1 MGLDIDII
9 SAAQKGKA
17 SAQETIYDLYSSAM
31 LGVCARYCRNLADAE
46 DVLQDGFFKAFTK
59 MSKSRFETVP
69 SFSAWLKRIMINT
82 ALNHIRA
89 QKKNLFIDEWND
101 NLESSDM
108 TYEDSSDSNIG
119 ISQKEILKMIQ
130 SLPDG
135 YRTIFNLFVIEKY
148 SHQDIAVAL
157 GISVN
162 TSKTQLF
169 KARKILQ
176 QKIKEQQAKKET
188 IYLINNAL

>member
-1 MGLDIDII
+1 MNLDFKII
-9 SAAQKGKA
+9 SEAQKGKA
-17 SAQETIYDLYSSAM
+17 SAQEKIYDLYSGAM
-31 LGVCARYCRNLADAE
+31 LGICARYCRNISDAE
-46 DVLQDGFFKAFTK
+46 DVLQEGFLKAF
-59 MSKSRFETVP
+59 MNISKSHFETVP

-101 NLESSDM
+101 NIESTELS
-108 TYEDSSDSNIG
+108 YEDSANSNIG
-119 ISQKEILKMIQ
+119 ISQKEILNMIQ
-130 SLPDG
+130 TLPDG
-135 YRTIFNLFVIEKY
+135 YRTIFNLFVFEKY
-148 SHQDIAVAL
+148 SHQDIAITL

-176 QKIKEQQAKKET
+176 KKIKEQQPKEENT
-188 IYLINNAL
+188 YLINNIL